1 MTPILFI
8 ADIETSSL
16 VDPTAIGDETNPF
29 QKRLST
35 WESLGLL
42 DYISDVNTGRWCG
55 WQEVKGS
62 GPDGQSGFAFRVLPK
77 QSREDA
83 APILTPSTV
92 WHRASERVWFSGT
105 IPTPDELL
113 RYSLPPLPT
122 HSVLLSDGQVWEV
135 PRIRRPIAGGYVLH
149 PTQNLS
155 ELPQRVRKTWD
166 GQVIL
171 EPSPA
176 WNELWQ
182 KSLRFAMSIWGES
195 QGITYQELY
204 EFALELLGM
213 RYRYTDLIARAFP
226 EPLEIDS
233 LWRVIRAACGG
244 DLVEA
249 ELQKKRQYE
258 EADVYSQ

>member
-1 MTPILFI
+1 MMPILFI
-8 ADIETSSL
+8 SDIDSRSLIDSSA
-16 VDPTAIGDETNPF
+16 VGNDANPF
-29 QKRLST
+29 AQKLHA
-35 WESLGLL
+35 WEELGLRDFVQDL
-42 DYISDVNTGRWCG
+42 DTGRWCG
-55 WQEVKGS
+55 WQDLRGV
-62 GPDGQSGFAFRVLPK
+62 GPENLSGFAIRVLPK
-77 QSREDA
+77 QSRDDA

-92 WHRASERVWFSGT
+92 WHRASERVWLSGT

-113 RYSLPPLPT
+113 RYSLPQLPT
-122 HSVLLSDGQVWEV
+122 HPVLLSDGQVWEV

-176 WNELWQ
+176 WDELWQ

-195 QGITYQELY
+195 QGISYQELY
-204 EFALELLGM
+204 DFALELLGM

-226 EPLEIDS
+226 EPLEVDS
-233 LWRVIRAACGG
+233 LWRVIRAACGW

-249 ELQKKRQYE
+249 ELQKKRQDE
-258 EADVYSQ
+258 EPEVSSQ